1 MSRNEISLLVV
12 AICASVVPAR
22 GAEATGAPAVPA
34 GVQGKLYQM
43 SNRWE
48 VGATFSSAVNTP
60 LVDATGAIVSV
71 TYHPNEWADFGVD
84 VIANRT
90 SLSSVAGQIR
100 SGLPPRTSA
109 LNGQPNHGDEISNAD
124 QLRHGALIV
133 GRIAPIYG
141 KLNLASELAVHFQAF
156 VLGGVGAAAFRH
168 ESVNLC
174 AIPGT
179 SACAAGDFQSSTSVQ
194 PLGEAGA
201 GMRVYLG
208 QHWSLRG
215 EFRGFVFPAS
225 VVRDADLTQ
234 PDTGTT
240 KKFFGFIATLG
251 VGVSAVF

>member
-1 MSRNEISLLVV
+1 MGRTRIFLLFA
-12 AICASVVPAR
+12 AICASAMAAR
-22 GAEATGAPAVPA
+22 AEQTTNTPAVPA
-34 GVQGKLYQM
+34 GVQGKLYRM

-48 VGATFSSAVNTP
+48 VGATFSMAVNTP
-60 LVDATGAIVSV
+60 LVDQTGALVSV

-84 VIANRT
+84 VLANRT
-90 SLSSVAGQIR
+90 SLSGVVGQIR
-100 SGLPPRTSA
+100 AGLPPRTNA
-109 LNGQPNHGDEISNAD
+109 LTGQPNRGDEISNAD

-141 KLNLASELAVHFQAF
+141 KLNLASEVAVHFQAF
-156 VLGGVGAAAFRH
+156 VLGGVGAASFRH

-174 AIPGT
+174 AIPGGSPCT
-179 SACAAGDFQSSTSVQ
+179 GGDFRSSTSVQ

-208 QHWSLRG
+208 QRWSLRG

-234 PDTGTT
+234 PDTGNT
-240 KKFFGFIATLG
+240 KKFLGFIATLG
-251 VGVSAVF
+251 IGVSAVF

>member
-1 MSRNEISLLVV
+1 MRRTRISLIAAATCV
-12 AICASVVPAR
+12 AAIPAR
-22 GAEATGAPAVPA
+22 AEQTTYTPAVPA
-34 GVQGKLYQM
+34 GVQGKLYRM

-48 VGATFSSAVNTP
+48 VGATFSTAVNRA
-60 LVDATGAIVSV
+60 LVDQYGGIVSV

-84 VIANRT
+84 VVANQT
-90 SLSSVAGQIR
+90 SLTSVAGQIR
-100 SGLPPRTSA
+100 SALPPRTNA
-109 LNGQPNHGDEISNAD
+109 LNGQPNRGDEISNVD
-124 QLRHGALIV
+124 QLRHGALLV

-141 KLNLASELAVHFQAF
+141 KVNLAGDLAVHFQAF
-156 VLGGVGAAAFRH
+156 VLGGVGAGAFRH
-168 ESVNLC
+168 ESLNLC
-174 AIPGT
+174 ASPGT
-179 SACAAGDFQSSTSVQ
+179 SACAAGDYQTSTSVQ

-208 QHWSLRG
+208 QNWSLRG

-251 VGVSAVF
+251 LGVSAVF